1 MIPKVLFSISE
12 PTYERGFGRGIKTSP
27 RRVAG
32 LAIDL
37 AELQTG
43 EWYLNFEAFKLPVD
57 LVTNLVI
64 KPNGRIS
71 RFFFYFDHTVVAHSR
86 SCHRVLV
93 VDPSRC

>member
-1 MIPKVLFSISE
+1 MIPKILFSISE

-37 AELQTG
+37 AELQTR
-43 EWYLNFEAFKLPVD
+43 EWHLNFEAFKLLVD